1 MLKFLFKLLKFPA
14 DVKQAITCSTDDT
27 CRLNENSRKKR
38 VVCHLLMY
46 IYMKYYIMNQFLFP
60 LLECFSLFLTY
71 TTKFCG
77 FLYLYKF
84 MGPENKG
91 FRILLNI

>member
-1 MLKFLFKLLKFPA
+1 
-14 DVKQAITCSTDDT
+14 
-27 CRLNENSRKKR
+27 
-38 VVCHLLMY
+38 
-46 IYMKYYIMNQFLFP
+46 MNQFLFP
-60 LLECFSLFLTY
+60 LLECFSLFSTY

-91 FRILLNI
+91 FHILLNI

>member
-1 MLKFLFKLLKFPA
+1 
-14 DVKQAITCSTDDT
+14 
-27 CRLNENSRKKR
+27 
-38 VVCHLLMY
+38 
-46 IYMKYYIMNQFLFP
+46 MKYYIMNQFLFP
-60 LLECFSLFLTY
+60 LLECFSLFSTY
-71 TTKFCG
+71 TKKKKKNKFCG